1 MKVVFIYDVCCIY
14 KLICGVPGKSGRD
27 QSRQDHDREPL
38 TLFKYVHS
46 NHTRDFCEPWEKQSS
61 HTERCWYATPDVI
74 EYRIGQLACQLS
86 PSQLKV
92 NHQNSYLLQQSGQ
105 DG

>member
-61 HTERCWYATPDVI
+61 HM
-74 EYRIGQLACQLS
+74 YREG
-86 PSQLKV
+86 V
-92 NHQNSYLLQQSGQ
+92 GTRLQMSLNTGS
-105 DG
+105 DSLRVSFLHHS